1 MVSTRAAMESRL
13 EAVEKRIEELQEA
26 QQRSLEAFSANLL
39 RQMRELL
46 PQQHQGGGAGTN
58 NTGGGNDGGRNEQ
71 DDERVEGNG
80 AGDEAQRRFEPIRK
94 LDLPVFSGEDPNG
107 WLVRMER
114 YFRVIGVVLAQR
126 LDFATMALEGE
137 ALTWFEWWE
146 EYTPFQTWRRFKEDL
161 LKRFQPGAA
170 LNPMAPLLEVK
181 QVEDVAQYRR
191 EFEAAARTQ
200 RNLGIEALMCIFVNG
215 LKKEIQA
222 ELEVAQFDNLPA
234 LMDRAMAI
242 EWRNQAW
249 KETGVD
255 PNGKRVEGLPEGNG
269 SGGSGSV
276 GARFGFFKNSSSA
289 KYNTHDGSS
298 ESRGEIGSNTN
309 RGTPTPRTGLTTSL
323 NGGNN
328 TSHSQTTR
336 GTRRLSNE
344 DWAERQRKGLCFRC
358 GEKWGPDHRCSMK
371 HYQIILLGE
380 DAEEEAAGDVGM
392 NQEAHAGEE
401 EAAGDVGM
409 NQEAHAGEPEREELQ
424 LSSYSCNSRSLSFR
438 PP

>member
-13 EAVEKRIEELQEA
+13 EAVEKWIEELQEA
-26 QQRSLEAFSANLL
+26 QQRSLEAFSAKML

-46 PQQHQGGGAGTN
+46 PEQHQGGGAGAN
-58 NTGGGNDGGRNEQ
+58 DTGGENDGGRNEQ
-71 DDERVEGNG
+71 DDERIEGNG
-80 AGDEAQRRFEPIRK
+80 AGEEGQRRFEPIRK

-114 YFRVIGVVLAQR
+114 YFRVIGVVPAQR

-222 ELEVAQFDNLPA
+222 ELEVVQFDNLPA

-249 KETGVD
+249 KETGLTLMARGWRGCQKGMDQADLVQWELD
-255 PNGKRVEGLPEGNG
+255 LDFSKILVRRSTTPTTAAANQ
-269 SGGSGSV
+269 
-276 GARFGFFKNSSSA
+276 GARL
-289 KYNTHDGSS
+289 D
-298 ESRGEIGSNTN
+298 
-309 RGTPTPRTGLTTSL
+309 PT
-323 NGGNN
+323 
-328 TSHSQTTR
+328 QT
-336 GTRRLSNE
+336 E
-344 DWAERQRKGLCFRC
+344 A
-358 GEKWGPDHRCSMK
+358 P
-371 HYQIILLGE
+371 LLLVQ
-380 DAEEEAAGDVGM
+380 A
-392 NQEAHAGEE
+392 
-401 EAAGDVGM
+401 
-409 NQEAHAGEPEREELQ
+409 L
-424 LSSYSCNSRSLSFR
+424 
-438 PP
+438 PPV